1 MIEEVNIWKQKYEAL
16 AKLYSQLRKEHID
29 LLTSLKD
36 KKDADLNDSHKS
48 KAELDRIRTELK
60 VLIYQ
65 TFISKMKSDE
75 MTDLLVERDRFRN
88 EAERLR
94 NQHAEEIGQ
103 LRKELRDAQS
113 SLSDISNSKGAEVA
127 GLVSRFNNEKVAFEN
142 SLNVL

>member
-1 MIEEVNIWKQKYEAL
+1 MGRGR
-16 AKLYSQLRKEHID
+16 KLGSQLGRTFHQYTLQTRKE
-29 LLTSLKD
+29 KQ
-36 KKDADLNDSHKS
+36 
-48 KAELDRIRTELK
+48 KAELERIKTELK

-65 TFISKMKSDE
+65 TFISKLKSDE

-127 GLVSRFNNEKVAFEN
+127 GLVSRFNNEKMAFEN
-142 SLNVL
+142 SLNVICYY